1 MSENKRVTIPFL
13 VKVLKPIV
21 DLVRTKADKTDI
33 VQPDW
38 NQADETQKDY
48 IKNKPEGLV
57 YASDIPAVDVTLSI
71 DGATADAKA
80 TGDAI
85 AAVNALVGD
94 ESVATQI
101 TQAIEANKVDLTGY
115 ATETYVATKV
125 AGLVDSAPE
134 TLNTLNELSAALG
147 DDPNFATTVATQIG
161 TKVPTTRTIN
171 GKALSDNIVLS
182 ASDLGIEAITDAEID
197 AICSD
202 TIEVD
207 NPLVDD
213 TTGKNYTLYVSNG
226 ELKMTEV
233 D

>member
-1 MSENKRVTIPFL
+1 MSKKIIGITVGTTLP
-13 VKVLKPIV
+13 KPNFKQT
-21 DLVRTKADKTDI
+21 DPTKG
-33 VQPDW
+33 
-38 NQADETQKDY
+38 DY
-48 IKNKPEGLV
+48 IRNKPDFDGLKSRV
-57 YASDIPAVDVTLSI
+57 SDVEERLNSVNGEVDPTLSI
-71 DGATADAKA
+71 EGKAADAKV

-94 ESVATQI
+94 EPVATQI

-213 TTGKNYTLYVSNG
+213 ATGKNYTLYVSNG

>member
-1 MSENKRVTIPFL
+1 MSRKIIGITVGTQLP
-13 VKVLKPIV
+13 KPNFKQT
-21 DLVRTKADKTDI
+21 DPTKG
-33 VQPDW
+33 
-38 NQADETQKDY
+38 DY
-48 IKNKPEGLV
+48 IRNKPDFDGLKSRV
-57 YASDIPAVDVTLSI
+57 KDVEDALIAVDSTLSI
-71 DGATADAKA
+71 EGHAADAKA
-80 TGDAI
+80 VGYAI
-85 AAVNALVGD
+85 GNLNALVGD

-125 AGLVDSAPE
+125 AELVDSAPE

-182 ASDLGIEAITDAEID
+182 ASDLGIEAITEAEID

-213 TTGKNYTLYVSNG
+213 ATGKNYTLYVSNG